1 MTNLKTLFAEWN
13 DKYFQGKLGNVS
25 LSFYSRRSHTMG
37 FFRRSWSGKSININT
52 FSNPIRPRSEA
63 DQQHTLLHEMVHAYL
78 NAINMPCGHT
88 PQFKRMLKDLTEKTF
103 GIRPTSNMRF
113 VINMQGATL
122 NRPMPSPVDIFKTI
136 PVPSAGKAWQVPVTT
151 LQGRYKIISS
161 GKVGTFLKETMIY
174 GKKHIVLSNVE
185 GCLFPF
191 TTALDNVVKV

>member
-37 FFRRSWSGKSININT
+37 FYRSRFVERSININT
-52 FSNPIRPRSEA
+52 FSNPFRPRSEA

-78 NAINMPCGHT
+78 HACNLAHGHT
-88 PQFKRMLKDLTEKTF
+88 PQFKRMLKDLTEKCF
-103 GIRPTSNMRF
+103 GFRPQGNMRF

-122 NRPMPSPVDIFKTI
+122 NRPEPIALVPAPVATR
-136 PVPSAGKAWQVPVTT
+136 PLVPMLEMT
-151 LQGRYKIISS
+151 GRYKIIST
-161 GKVGTFLKETMIY
+161 GKVGTFLKETMVY
-174 GKKHIVLSNVE
+174 GKKMVVLSNVE